1 MHKRTVI
8 SFCVLLVFVCLLKG
22 SSLGGSSLW
31 ENHFS
36 HLSIPPSI
44 AFLITLLLGLVLK
57 DDLFELDSLVA
68 VTLRPLRLKVE
79 IKKHLIVALLIICF
93 VAVILEL
100 VQFVLTQG
108 RANLLDPMIV
118 IGGSVLGIVVHI
130 IGSKLLMKRVEFEL
144 ERWEDNVL

>member
-1 MHKRTVI
+1 MKKTTII
-8 SFCVLLVFVCLLKG
+8 SFCILLVFICLLIG
-22 SSLGGSSLW
+22 TSLGSSSLW

-36 HLSIPPSI
+36 HWSIPSSI
-44 AFLITLLLGLVLK
+44 AFLITLLIGLVLK
-57 DDLFELDSLVA
+57 DDLFELDSSVA
-68 VTLRPLRLKVE
+68 VTLRSLRLKVE
-79 IKKHLIVALLIICF
+79 IKKHLIGALLIICF

-108 RANLLDPMIV
+108 RANLLDPMII
-118 IGGSVLGIVVHI
+118 IGGSALGIVVHI

>member
-8 SFCVLLVFVCLLKG
+8 SFCILLVFVCLLIG

-31 ENHFS
+31 ENYFS
-36 HLSIPPSI
+36 HWSIPLSI

-68 VTLRPLRLKVE
+68 VTLRKLRLKVE
-79 IKKHLIVALLIICF
+79 IKKHLIGALLIVCF

-100 VQFVLTQG
+100 VQFVLSQG
-108 RANLLDPMIV
+108 KANFLDPMVI
-118 IGGSVLGIVVHI
+118 IGGSILGIVVHI

>member
-1 MHKRTVI
+1 MKKTTVI
-8 SFCVLLVFVCLLKG
+8 SFCILLVFIGLLIG
-22 SSLGGSSLW
+22 FSLGSSSLW

-36 HLSIPPSI
+36 HWSIPPAI
-44 AFLITLLLGLVLK
+44 AFLITLLIGLVLK

-68 VTLRPLRLKVE
+68 VNLRTLRLKVE
-79 IKKHLIVALLIICF
+79 IKKHLIGALLIICF

-100 VQFVLTQG
+100 VQFALSQG
-108 RANLLDPMIV
+108 KVNFLDPMII
-118 IGGSVLGIVVHI
+118 IGGSVVGIIVHV